1 MAVQLSKLV
10 YITGSSKGI
19 GKALSELLLD
29 YGYQVIGISRS
40 CEIEHPNYQHIYL
53 DLSNLAAVK
62 SFEFEQSADEVV
74 LINNAGLVGDIGPVG
89 SISNDAI
96 ERVTIIN
103 TLTPQVL
110 CNNFIKRFKNDKN
123 KRQILNI
130 SSGAAQKPIDAW
142 ATYCA
147 SKAALDLFSETIAEE
162 MEWRQQTNWFIH
174 SCAPGVVDTE
184 MQEVI
189 RSAKAS
195 DFKHLQNFMDLKA
208 NNELATAGSV
218 ARKLKQVIDSPEIF
232 ENTVISVRN
241 F

>member
-1 MAVQLSKLV
+1 MAVQLNKLA

-19 GKALSELLLD
+19 GKALSEQLIEG
-29 YGYQVIGISRS
+29 GYRVIGISRS
-40 CEIEHPNYQHIYL
+40 CGLQHPNYKHIYL
-53 DLSNLAAVK
+53 DLSHLSAVK
-62 SFEFEQSADEVV
+62 SFEFEQSANEVV
-74 LINNAGLVGDIGPVG
+74 LINNAGLVGDIGPIG
-89 SISNDAI
+89 SLSNEAI
-96 ERVTIIN
+96 EQVTIVN

-110 CNNFIKRFKNDKN
+110 CNNFIKRFKNDKG

-184 MQEVI
+184 MQEHI

-195 DFKHLQNFMDLKA
+195 DFRRLQNFKDLKT
-208 NNELATAGSV
+208 NNELASAV
-218 ARKLKQVIDSPEIF
+218 AAAQQLKLVIDFPQKF
-232 ENTVISVRN
+232 EKTVISVRD